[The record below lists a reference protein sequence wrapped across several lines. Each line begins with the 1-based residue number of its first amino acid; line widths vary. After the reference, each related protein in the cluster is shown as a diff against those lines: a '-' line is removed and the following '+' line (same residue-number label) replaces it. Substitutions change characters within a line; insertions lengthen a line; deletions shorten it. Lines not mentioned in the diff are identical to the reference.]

1 MICVTKA
8 ALFDLDGT
16 LVDMFEGY
24 FQAFKEALKSNN
36 LPEMSREDLGKY
48 YGQIDTEI
56 FRQFLNLPKVNDV
69 VLGVAKQKQK
79 ILVDDGA
86 KYITAL
92 PGASELI
99 DTLAQHKV
107 PMAIASSARAS
118 AIALAMKSI
127 GIAGKINVIVS
138 ADDVTL
144 GKPHPEIFLKAA
156 EKLGIPPKNC
166 IVFEDSIHGVLAAK
180 AAGMKCIAVTTG
192 KTPREELEK
201 LKPYMVVDSLKEIL
215 PKMDEV
221 LKK

>member
-1 MICVTKA
+1 MIKA

-24 FQAFKEALKSNN
+24 YQAFKEALKANN

-56 FRQFLNLPKVNDV
+56 FRRFLNKPAVDDV
-69 VLGVAKQKQK
+69 ILRVAKQKQK

-92 PGASELI
+92 PGALELI
-99 DTLAQHKV
+99 DGLAERKV

-127 GIAGKINVIVS
+127 GITGKINVIVS

-156 EKLGIPPKNC
+156 EKLGVPPKNC

-180 AAGMKCIAVTTG
+180 AAGMKCVAVTTG

-215 PKMDEV
+215 PKIDVV
-221 LKK
+221 LKA